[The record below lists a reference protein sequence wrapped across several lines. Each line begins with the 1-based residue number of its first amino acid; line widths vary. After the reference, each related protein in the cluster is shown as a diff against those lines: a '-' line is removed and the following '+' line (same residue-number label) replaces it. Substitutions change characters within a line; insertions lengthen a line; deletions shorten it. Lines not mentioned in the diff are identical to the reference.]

1 MLHCSITICFSCSR
15 SFSSVIFP
23 AGHLFAFG
31 ADRRAAIA
39 NMVIALRAVHIRGE
53 IHTNVD
59 YTTDLI
65 QDKEYVGNEIHTGWL
80 DSRIARRIKAQRPP
94 WHICVVTGALYV
106 SGYVDAIDTCTGR
119 CKRMTKKVAGAV
131 TLLFHVCGYRC
142 TPHEQ
147 ITKVPSSRGQC
158 W

>member
-1 MLHCSITICFSCSR
+1 
-15 SFSSVIFP
+15 
-23 AGHLFAFG
+23 
-31 ADRRAAIA
+31 
-39 NMVIALRAVHIRGE
+39 MVIALRAVHIRGE

-106 SGYVDAIDTCTGR
+106 SGNTADYTPMQTGIEL
-119 CKRMTKKVAGAV
+119 VEVSAGKSH
-131 TLLFHVCGYRC
+131 F
-142 TPHEQ
+142 
-147 ITKVPSSRGQC
+147 
-158 W
+158 